1 MITLFFHCSR
11 HSRAIDV
18 ATLPKKTPLTK
29 YVLRVE
35 SALAELFAFVRA
47 NGVFNRQVS
56 IQRER
61 LADGAEGT
69 RRTLATM
76 AAAVRGEIA
85 PDYAGYLDERIRR
98 AALSICSGI
107 LGHHHHAELAA
118 LLAYCRD
125 QIAYRLDPVETERV
139 QDPMTTLELQ
149 SGDCDDKCTLLA
161 ALLAAIGH
169 HPRFVAQFNGSEFDH
184 VYCEAL
190 VNGEWVALDP
200 TADGQQGL
208 HLAGVNW
215 RNPAHSEWT
224 YRIF

>member
-1 MITLFFHCSR
+1 
-11 HSRAIDV
+11 
-18 ATLPKKTPLTK
+18 
-29 YVLRVE
+29 
-35 SALAELFAFVRA
+35 
-47 NGVFNRQVS
+47 
-56 IQRER
+56 
-61 LADGAEGT
+61 
-69 RRTLATM
+69 M
-76 AAAVRGEIA
+76 AAAVRGEIG

-107 LGHHHHAELAA
+107 PGHHHHAELGA

-125 QIAYRLDPVETERV
+125 QIAYRLDPVETERL
-139 QDPMTTLELQ
+139 QDPLTTLELR

-161 ALLAAIGH
+161 TLLAAIGH

-184 VYCEAL
+184 VYCETL
-190 VNGEWVALDP
+190 LNGQWLALDP

-208 HLAGVNW
+208 QLAGVNW